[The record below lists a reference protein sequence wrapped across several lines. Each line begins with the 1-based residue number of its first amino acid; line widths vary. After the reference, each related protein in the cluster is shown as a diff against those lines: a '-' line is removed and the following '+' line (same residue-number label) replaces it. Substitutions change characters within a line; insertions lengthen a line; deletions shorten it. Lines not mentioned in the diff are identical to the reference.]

1 MPILFFTVGHSR
13 QETSSRYIDE
23 ELLCTKGCRNGL
35 FLLLS
40 QRLLASHQEKPDD
53 SCRNRLH
60 CRDVSGF
67 GLRYRGRV
75 SSTATAKHG
84 IVVERRDKA
93 KCPSKSKVEEATET
107 IFSRIYRQEHHLFG
121 YRIIFTGR
129 LINCRVDKDLNLPPK
144 YTEGCGQDGVMVIT
158 KYHFWKGTA
167 VHEFGHAI
175 RFRDGIDPDPEH
187 GDCNYWYQVEH
198 RRCAGW

>member
-1 MPILFFTVGHSR
+1 MAFFSFSPNDYWRLIKRSPMTLAVIGFIVATFLALVYGIVDGFLQPPPLSM
-13 QETSSRYIDE
+13 S
-23 ELLCTKGCRNGL
+23 ELLTDTEFCFET
-35 FLLLS
+35 
-40 QRLLASHQEKPDD
+40 
-53 SCRNRLH
+53 
-60 CRDVSGF
+60 
-67 GLRYRGRV
+67 
-75 SSTATAKHG
+75 KHG